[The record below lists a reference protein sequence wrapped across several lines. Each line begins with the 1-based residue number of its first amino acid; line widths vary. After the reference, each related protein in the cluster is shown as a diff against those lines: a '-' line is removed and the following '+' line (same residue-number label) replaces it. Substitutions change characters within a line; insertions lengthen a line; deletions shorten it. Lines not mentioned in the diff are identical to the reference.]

1 MKKSV
6 EFGIGFITG
15 RPNVCKIINSYY
27 KDILNQLDRYKTNV
41 NLTIYILYDLDYQ
54 KTKVE
59 DYYQIL
65 PEAKN
70 NIRIKY
76 VDEECIKEEKEKLI
90 NENGLERNEID
101 LLFGKG
107 YAKSRNAIMYFA
119 LKDSI
124 DYLMFWDDDEYPLA
138 NIRNDNKEIEWVK
151 QDNLL
156 AHLNN
161 IENAEVTMGYRCGI
175 MSPIPYVEFKSQ
187 EQEEDFKMY
196 IDAISNEAVSWE
208 KIKTRLKNDNM
219 ITYAEPEILESNEA
233 VKMEGVGIDNWLL
246 ASGICINL
254 QQIDKIPAFYNPPN
268 ARGEDAFF
276 STWLRNERVLR
287 VPTYHFHD
295 GFLKYTELM
304 DKKYPKKLKKAGNND
319 IGVEKR
325 FLQASIGW
333 MKYKPLLIYITDR
346 EIYNQRLE
354 IIRKKLEY
362 SIPKMNEIF
371 KSVDF
376 SILLKELDN
385 YNMSVEKDYDEYIK
399 TNEVWK
405 KVRDILKN
413 VVCNGG

>member
-1 MKKSV
+1 MKKDV
-6 EFGIGFITG
+6 ELGIGFITG
-15 RPNVCKIINSYY
+15 RPNVCKVINAYY
-27 KDILNQLDRYKTNV
+27 KDIIDQLSRYKENV

-59 DYYQIL
+59 DYYQIDE
-65 PEAKN
+65 EAKKK
-70 NIRIKY
+70 ITIKY
-76 VDEECIKEEKEKLI
+76 IDKELIKAEKEKLVTEKGFI
-90 NENGLERNEID
+90 REDID
-101 LLFGKG
+101 LLFGQG

-119 LKDSI
+119 LKDGI

-138 NIRNDNKEIEWVK
+138 NIRNDKKEIEWIK

-156 AHLNN
+156 AHLNS

-175 MSPIPYVEFKSQ
+175 MSPIPYVEFKDE
-187 EQEEDFKMY
+187 EQEEDFKKY

-208 KIKTRLKNDNM
+208 KIKSRLKNDNM
-219 ITYAEPEILESNEA
+219 ITYAEEEILNQKEA
-233 VKMEGVGIDNWLL
+233 TKMEGIGVDNWLL

-254 QQIDKIPAFYNPPN
+254 QHIDKIPAFYNPYN

-276 STWLRNERVLR
+276 STWLKNENVLR

-304 DKKYPKKLKKAGNND
+304 EKKYPKKLRKTENKD
-319 IGVEKR
+319 VSVEKR

-362 SIPKMNEIF
+362 SIPKMNDMF
-371 KSVDF
+371 KNVDF
-376 SILLKELDN
+376 FNIARR
-385 YNMSVEKDYDEYIK
+385 I
-399 TNEVWK
+399 
-405 KVRDILKN
+405 R
-413 VVCNGG
+413 